1 MKFLKTILYALLGIM
16 FMYLISNL
24 FISEKF
30 KVYTSIDIDSSP
42 YIVYDQINNFEN
54 WENWDPWI
62 ETDTTIK
69 MSISDITYGVGAH
82 RIWNSEN
89 SGNGKM
95 EITDNEYIKQIDFKI
110 TIENN
115 SPFMASFYLE
125 SIDNKVRVSWENS
138 GELPFLA
145 RIFGPIISKM
155 MKGDHEKGLNK
166 LKSYCETIL
175 SKSSEVKIQ
184 EWDSQK
190 IIAIVDTCSSSNIS
204 QSLSEIYNKI
214 LNYITTNN
222 ITAFEQQP
230 FVQYLL
236 FPQKPGDNDCIIL
249 RVGTFLED
257 TIENSL
263 TNGMS
268 FYQTLPQLTAQATHF
283 GDYRTIFDTHQKI
296 KNFCQENN
304 YSTTGNPY
312 EIYITDPSQ
321 TPNTIE
327 WQTRVIYEIE

>member
-1 MKFLKTILYALLGIM
+1 MKFLKIILYTLLGIM
-16 FMYLISNL
+16 FIYLISNL
-24 FISEKF
+24 FFSEKF
-30 KVYTSIDIDSSP
+30 KVFTSIEIDSSP

-69 MSISDITYGVGAH
+69 MSISDITYSVGAY

-95 EITDNEYIKQIDFKI
+95 EIIDNDYIKQIDFKI

-115 SPFMASFYLE
+115 SPFMATFYLE
-125 SIDNKVRVSWENS
+125 SIENKVKVSWENS

-145 RIFGPIISKM
+145 RIFGPVISKM
-155 MKGDHEKGLNK
+155 MKGDHEKGLKN
-166 LKSYCETIL
+166 LKNYCESIP

-184 EWDSQK
+184 EWDTQN
-190 IIAIVDTCSSSNIS
+190 IISIIDTCSSSNIS
-204 QSLSEIYNKI
+204 QSLSEIYSKI
-214 LNYITTNN
+214 FDYITTND
-222 ITAFEQQP
+222 IRALEQP
-230 FVQYLL
+230 FVQYLS
-236 FPQKPGDNDCIIL
+236 FPQKPVDNDWVIL
-249 RVGTFLED
+249 RAGAFLEVMVED
-257 TIENSL
+257 SF

-268 FYQTLPQLTAQATHF
+268 FYQTLPQLTAQAAHF

-296 KNFCQENN
+296 KDFCQENN
-304 YSTTGNPY
+304 YSTIGRPY

-321 TPNTIE
+321 TPNPDE